1 MEVRE
6 VAQRAAAALAVAG
19 LRDRWMLLV
28 VSGMVLG
35 AVDYQVA
42 VEALAEME
50 GCSPERVNADL
61 CYRVLKG
68 GHTVHPSRILSDI
81 ADRIKEELQL

>member
-6 VAQRAAAALAVAG
+6 VAQRAAAALAEAG
-19 LRDRWMLLV
+19 LRDRWTLLV
-28 VSGMVLG
+28 VCGMVIG
-35 AVDYQVA
+35 PVDYLAA

-50 GCSPERVNADL
+50 GRSPERVNADL
-61 CYRVLKG
+61 CYRALKA
-68 GHTVHPSRILSDI
+68 GHTVHPSRILSNI